1 LALSENSKKWSNDL
15 GKSFYTFIV
24 IPHASPRLHK
34 LKLPVRTLHLFAFI
48 GALSFFV
55 AVGLGFNY
63 AKMAFRAADYD
74 KLQSENTDL
83 KIQKKNLEVATRK
96 LGEKL
101 SNLESISAKIQ
112 TLIENDNLTKRSK
125 LNGPAVGGSR
135 VDYTTAELLR
145 SANLKENIDQLKG
158 RTAEV
163 ESQLSLL
170 EQVAVQRATRLRYT
184 PNVWP
189 VRGAITSHYGNRSDP
204 FNGDAEMHLGLDIS
218 ALYNAQIH
226 SPADGVIIYTER
238 KAAYGN
244 LLIIDHGNGLTTRYG
259 HLSRSLVK
267 AGQRVKRGDVVGL
280 VGMTGRS
287 TAPHLHYEVRMNDRP
302 VNPRNY
308 LPRG

>member
-1 LALSENSKKWSNDL
+1 L
-15 GKSFYTFIV
+15 GKTFYTFIV

-34 LKLPVRTLHLFAFI
+34 LKLPVRAIYLLSAI
-48 GALSFFV
+48 GIVSFFV
-55 AVGLGFNY
+55 AVSLCFSY

-74 KLQSENTDL
+74 KLQTENTDL
-83 KIQKKNLEVATRK
+83 KVEKKNLEVATRK

-101 SNLESISAKIQ
+101 KDLESVSQKIQ
-112 TLIENDNLTKRSK
+112 TIIENDNLAGRSK

-145 SANLKENIDQLKG
+145 SSNLKDNIDLLKD

-163 ESQLSLL
+163 EGHLSLL
-170 EQVAVQRATRLRYT
+170 EQVAVQRATLRRYT
-184 PNVWP
+184 PSIWP
-189 VRGAITSHYGNRSDP
+189 VKGAITSHYGNRADP
-204 FNGDAEMHLGLDIS
+204 FNGDAELHLGIDIS

-226 SPADGVIIYTER
+226 SPADGMVLYSER

-244 LLIIDHGNGLTTRYG
+244 LVIVDHGNGLTTRYG

-267 AGQRVKRGDVVGL
+267 VGQKVKRGEVIGL
-280 VGMTGRS
+280 VGNTGRT

-302 VNPRNY
+302 VNPRTY